1 MASTNGCDSMSP
13 TVPPISTSATSAPA
27 APSWMQGLDFVGD
40 MRDHLHRGAEIVAAA
55 LLADDVFVHLA
66 GGEIV
71 ALAERGAHEAL
82 VVAEVEVGL
91 GTVLGDE
98 HLAVLERAHGA
109 RIDVDV
115 GVELEQRN
123 LEATGFED
131 GGQGGGGDALA
142 ERGHNATGHEDI
154 FGHAWPV
161 PKLMG

>member
-1 MASTNGCDSMSP
+1 MSP

-27 APSWMQGLDFVGD
+27 APLLDAGLDFVGD
-40 MRDHLHRGAEIVAAA
+40 VRDHLHRGAEIVAAA

-82 VVAEVEVGL
+82 VVAEVEVGF

-98 HLAVLERAHGA
+98 YLAVLERAHGA
-109 RIDVDV
+109 RIDIDI
-115 GVELEQRN
+115 GVELEERN
-123 LEATGFED
+123 LEPTGFED

-142 ERGHNATGHEDI
+142 ERGHNATGHKDI

-161 PKLMG
+161 PKLRG